1 MIRVQLLGCFKVAR
15 DGTAIPATAW
25 RRRRPA
31 DLLKLVASTKMGRI
45 GRDVAIE
52 RLWPDWD
59 AELGANNLH
68 RALHDLRQVIGRAV
82 VVSDKGVLR
91 LALDVS
97 SDVLEFEA
105 LLVKSEPDHRAAVD
119 HYLGDL
125 CPDDLEAEWL
135 SSRRAELRKKYVD
148 AALNIAV
155 RAHAE
160 HRDAV
165 TVEVLRR
172 MLESEPTEEEGHRL
186 LMRALVSVG
195 RRHEALRQFEV
206 LTRALE
212 EALDA
217 KPSAESRALYE
228 KISRGELGTPL
239 VSSSGWARL
248 SRRFLGTRVPP
259 PIRGQ
264 RSLCETV
271 ERALAQSS
279 GVLLFIGEAGS
290 GKTRLLVEAAARLEA
305 RSSALLA
312 GAGSELGLVAPY
324 GPFQEAFYEHAREKR
339 GTLADNPFSTFEPT
353 PGGAME
359 KDKLRLFRSVEG
371 AIERLAGSTSVLIAV
386 DDLQWVD
393 ESSLHLFHH
402 LARATRRIPLFLAAT
417 VREED
422 VVAGGALHTLL
433 VSLQRERLAARFLLE
448 PLTREEA
455 QAQMA
460 DLLGRDPDPE
470 VVARIYSLAKGN
482 PFFTEELTRAT
493 EEGGVALADHVLDA
507 VRARVDRLGETVVR
521 LLRAASVIGSR
532 VPVPLDF
539 ACKRAR

>member
-1 MIRVQLLGCFKVAR
+1 
-15 DGTAIPATAW
+15 
-25 RRRRPA
+25 
-31 DLLKLVASTKMGRI
+31 
-45 GRDVAIE
+45 
-52 RLWPDWD
+52 
-59 AELGANNLH
+59 
-68 RALHDLRQVIGRAV
+68 
-82 VVSDKGVLR
+82 
-91 LALDVS
+91 
-97 SDVLEFEA
+97 
-105 LLVKSEPDHRAAVD
+105 
-119 HYLGDL
+119 
-125 CPDDLEAEWL
+125 
-135 SSRRAELRKKYVD
+135 
-148 AALNIAV
+148 
-155 RAHAE
+155 
-160 HRDAV
+160 
-165 TVEVLRR
+165 

-217 KPSAESRALYE
+217 KPSTESRALYE
-228 KISRGELGTPL
+228 KSLAA
-239 VSSSGWARL
+239 SWARHW
-248 SRRFLGTRVPP
+248 SRARVGLDCRGGSSEKRVPP

-324 GPFQEAFYEHAREKR
+324 GPFQEAFYEYAREKR

-393 ESSLHLFHH
+393 ESSLH
-402 LARATRRIPLFLAAT
+402 PLFPSPCPSDAT
-417 VREED
+417 HSAV
-422 VVAGGALHTLL
+422 
-433 VSLQRERLAARFLLE
+433 
-448 PLTREEA
+448 P
-455 QAQMA
+455 
-460 DLLGRDPDPE
+460 GRDGP
-470 VVARIYSLAKGN
+470 
-482 PFFTEELTRAT
+482 
-493 EEGGVALADHVLDA
+493 
-507 VRARVDRLGETVVR
+507 
-521 LLRAASVIGSR
+521 
-532 VPVPLDF
+532 
-539 ACKRAR
+539 